1 MTYREVAFNKM
12 GAAKYYTAVAVS
24 FFCKLIL
31 LFLFPFVLVGAF
43 FHAIF
48 EFVENFTKTT
58 NIFKSEW
65 VDALKEFNN
74 LAEEYKKQN

>member
-1 MTYREVAFNKM
+1 MENMTYRGVAFNKM

-31 LFLFPFVLVGAF
+31 LLLFPFVLVGAF

-48 EFVENFTKTT
+48 
-58 NIFKSEW
+58 
-65 VDALKEFNN
+65 ALQK
-74 LAEEYKKQN
+74 LPAYSRASG